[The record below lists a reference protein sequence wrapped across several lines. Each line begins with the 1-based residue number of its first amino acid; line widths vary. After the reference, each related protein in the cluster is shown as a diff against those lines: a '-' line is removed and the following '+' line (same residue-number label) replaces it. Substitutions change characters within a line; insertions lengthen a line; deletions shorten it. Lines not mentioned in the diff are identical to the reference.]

1 LGLPVWSRPAV
12 PSSSAVAM
20 DLRTIMNS
28 DASGGA
34 NNASPPLQ
42 RSPIQQPGPETL
54 YNHQQNEASPS
65 GPSYQAAYLG
75 RPPQPP
81 PLQPPHRSPDGS
93 SSYASA
99 QSPYRYNSVSSLGGG
114 THSQHDQSPA
124 QSSPSYPSV
133 SRDAYI
139 ANAANSAVYNQ
150 QPPGPLAS
158 PYTPQSISAGQQPQQ
173 QQSYFSNQRSQSIQ
187 SVLSPS
193 SPYSYSYLS
202 RESPHPAG
210 SQQGLQQPQQFSPHA
225 QRSQPGTPLGPP
237 STSYQRASPQTARP
251 QSSGRDSQRTRMSSP
266 WGAQETHVREQRS
279 VTSPIAQTGPSRQD
293 SRSSGQAPMP
303 YSAEMDR
310 ERSVS
315 VSPKTIVSSTPRQAS
330 VAGSQERT
338 SPPNRN
344 SLEEGRRKESPTGTA
359 FNPSHGGAG
368 ATSSTYQS
376 ATPQPSYTP
385 SAAAGPHT
393 NNSPSSGALS
403 SSQPQKSDNTASS
416 GAGSSSQPQK
426 RKRMRY
432 DEPPIYARKATR
444 TSGRSPVIPNPRPPV
459 PKHARHLLD
468 EWSSSQQQQ
477 DQQQPQQQQQR
488 PIPRP
493 ATAAAPSTRNQANG
507 IVPANGRPVPAAP
520 PGPSHG
526 PLGPWEP
533 SITGL
538 IPHEEITKLVCDFL
552 FQQVVVRKDLGAGP
566 AGAAAT
572 GQGAILEV
580 EAKLGQLVD
589 KNRGERLRLPVMT
602 ECVISRDDPSLRI
615 SFESSMTL
623 VSALKPISRVS

>member
-1 LGLPVWSRPAV
+1 MGLPELLRPAV
-12 PSSSAVAM
+12 PSSTTIAM

-28 DASGGA
+28 DAAGGA
-34 NNASPPLQ
+34 NNDTPPLQ
-42 RSPIQQPGPETL
+42 RSPIQQSGPETL
-54 YNHQQNEASPS
+54 YHHQQSDVSPS
-65 GPSYQAAYLG
+65 GPPYQAGYSG
-75 RPPQPP
+75 RPPHP

-99 QSPYRYNSVSSLGGG
+99 QSPYRYNSVSSLSGGP
-114 THSQHDQSPA
+114 HSQHGQSPA

-139 ANAANSAVYNQ
+139 ANSGNNAVYNQ

-158 PYTPQSISAGQQPQQ
+158 PYTPQPISAGQHQQ
-173 QQSYFSNQRSQSIQ
+173 QQSYFSHQRSQSIL

-193 SPYSYSYLS
+193 SSYSYSYPR
-202 RESPHPAG
+202 RESPHSAG
-210 SQQGLQQPQQFSPHA
+210 SQQVFPPQQFSPQA

-237 STSYQRASPQTARP
+237 STSYQRASPQATRP
-251 QSSGRDSQRTRMSSP
+251 QSSSRDSQHTQLSSP
-266 WGAQETHVREQRS
+266 WGAPETHVREQRS
-279 VTSPIAQTGPSRQD
+279 ITSPIAQTGPSRQD
-293 SRSSGQAPMP
+293 SRSSDQGPIHYP
-303 YSAEMDR
+303 SEVDR

-344 SLEEGRRKESPTGTA
+344 SMEEGRRRESPTGPA
-359 FNPSHGGAG
+359 FNLSHGGAG

-376 ATPQPSYTP
+376 TTPQPSYT
-385 SAAAGPHT
+385 AAAPHT
-393 NNSPSSGALS
+393 NSSPSSRVLS
-403 SSQPQKSDNTASS
+403 STDVPSGPPQKPDSAASS
-416 GAGSSSQPQK
+416 GSGSSSQPPK

-432 DEPPIYARKATR
+432 EEPPIYARKATR

-468 EWSSSQQQQ
+468 ERFST
-477 DQQQPQQQQQR
+477 QQQQQPR

-493 ATAAAPSTRNQANG
+493 AAAAAAAATAAAPPSTRSQANG
-507 IVPANGRPVPAAP
+507 VVPTNGRPVPAAP
-520 PGPSHG
+520 PEPSHG

-538 IPHEEITKLVCDFL
+538 IPHEEITKLICDFL
-552 FQQVVVRKDLGAGP
+552 FQQVVMRKDIGAAP

-602 ECVISRDDPSLRI
+602 ECIINRDDPNIRT

-623 VSALKPISRVS
+623 VSVTGTHLRVF